1 VKSAD
6 CTVVELRRYRLQPGA
21 RDTLIELFD
30 REFVESQ
37 EAVGM
42 YLLGQFR
49 DLDDPDRFVWLRGF
63 QDMSARKRAL
73 EAFYRGPVW
82 KAHSSAANATMISS
96 DNVLLLRPV
105 AGFEL
110 DSADRPPLESTAAPA
125 GLLVATIYPL
135 TESASVEFPE
145 YFGRELEPV
154 LREAGASAP
163 ATYAT
168 EHSPNTFPALPVRE
182 DVEVFVSFNVYADE
196 ARHARHVDE
205 LDRSPAWRQKL
216 SQQLAQRLLGSPEV
230 LRLRPT
236 ARSLLRG

>member
-1 VKSAD
+1 MKTAD

-21 RDTLIELFD
+21 RDSLVELFD

-42 YLLGQFR
+42 HLLGQFR
-49 DLDDPDRFVWLRGF
+49 ELDDPDSFVWLRGF
-63 QDMSARKRAL
+63 RD
-73 EAFYRGPVW
+73 
-82 KAHSSAANATMISS
+82 T
-96 DNVLLLRPV
+96 
-105 AGFEL
+105 
-110 DSADRPPLESTAAPA
+110 
-125 GLLVATIYPL
+125 L
-135 TESASVEFPE
+135 TESASLEFPD
-145 YFGRELEPV
+145 YFVRQVEPV
-154 LREAGASAP
+154 LREAGASVP

-205 LDRSPAWRQKL
+205 LNRSPAWREELAQE
-216 SQQLAQRLLGSPEV
+216 LAQRLDGSPEV